1 MMNLI
6 DTHFHLDHYRNYFEI
21 AKTITELEQYT
32 ICVTNSPGIFLSCK
46 NLIPETKYL
55 KFAIGF
61 HPQETTLGGREIKD
75 FMRLILST
83 NYVGEIGLDYSQ
95 KSYMSKPLQLKYFEQ
110 IVEICASENKL
121 MTIHIKKAEKDAVR
135 ILEKYYP
142 KKTIIHWYTGDC
154 DDMLRLVDL
163 GCYFSINT
171 NMVKGSKKE
180 NYHLLPLER
189 ILIESDGPYTK
200 VNNKKYTPAL
210 LKDAY
215 EEISRFYNNPDL
227 PRKIYYNFK
236 KILLS

>member
-1 MMNLI
+1 M
-6 DTHFHLDHYRNYFEI
+6 
-21 AKTITELEQYT
+21 
-32 ICVTNSPGIFLSCK
+32 SCK

-75 FMRLILST
+75 FMRLISST

-135 ILEKYYP
+135 ILEKYHP
-142 KKTIIHWYTGDC
+142 QKAIIHWYTGGC

-227 PRKIYYNFK
+227 PRNIYYNFK

>member
-1 MMNLI
+1 
-6 DTHFHLDHYRNYFEI
+6 
-21 AKTITELEQYT
+21 
-32 ICVTNSPGIFLSCK
+32 
-46 NLIPETKYL
+46 
-55 KFAIGF
+55 
-61 HPQETTLGGREIKD
+61 
-75 FMRLILST
+75 
-83 NYVGEIGLDYSQ
+83 
-95 KSYMSKPLQLKYFEQ
+95 MSKPMQLKYFEQ
-110 IVEICASENKL
+110 IVEICASNNKL
-121 MTIHIKKAEKDAVR
+121 MTIHIRKAEKDAVR

-142 KKTIIHWYTGDC
+142 KKTIIHWYTGGC

>member
-1 MMNLI
+1 MQSQH
-6 DTHFHLDHYRNYFEI
+6 TVPLDKKETAQQLRRCSCPKHRDGKQKWGCLLLGDRGIVDFGRFAGQRNYFEI

-75 FMRLILST
+75 FMRLISST

-163 GCYFSINT
+163 GCNFSINT

-180 NYHLLPLER
+180 KNMKQH
-189 ILIESDGPYTK
+189 II
-200 VNNKKYTPAL
+200 
-210 LKDAY
+210 
-215 EEISRFYNNPDL
+215 
-227 PRKIYYNFK
+227 
-236 KILLS
+236 

>member
-1 MMNLI
+1 MKFWIKKENDADPDVEWKDSYILTLNRDSSSTI
-6 DTHFHLDHYRNYFEI
+6 YSGLPSIWYHLGCQKMVPIYEDLF
-21 AKTITELEQYT
+21 
-32 ICVTNSPGIFLSCK
+32 V
-46 NLIPETKYL
+46 
-55 KFAIGF
+55 
-61 HPQETTLGGREIKD
+61 
-75 FMRLILST
+75 
-83 NYVGEIGLDYSQ
+83 IGLSVFALD
-95 KSYMSKPLQLKYFEQ
+95 K
-110 IVEICASENKL
+110 
-121 MTIHIKKAEKDAVR
+121 R
-135 ILEKYYP
+135 I
-142 KKTIIHWYTGDC
+142 
-154 DDMLRLVDL
+154 RLVDL

>member
-1 MMNLI
+1 MKFWIKKENDADPDVEWKDSYILTLNRDSGSTI
-6 DTHFHLDHYRNYFEI
+6 YSGLPSIWYHLGCQKMVPIYEDLFVI
-21 AKTITELEQYT
+21 
-32 ICVTNSPGIFLSCK
+32 GLSV
-46 NLIPETKYL
+46 
-55 KFAIGF
+55 FALDKRI
-61 HPQETTLGGREIKD
+61 
-75 FMRLILST
+75 T

-95 KSYMSKPLQLKYFEQ
+95 KSYMSKPMQLKYFEQ
-110 IVEICASENKL
+110 IVEICASNNKL
-121 MTIHIKKAEKDAVR
+121 MTIHIRKAEKDAVR
-135 ILEKYYP
+135 ILEKYHP
-142 KKTIIHWYTGDC
+142 QKAIIHWYTGGC